1 MDRYTALV
9 AIGGMMLGAFTIA
22 CITWVIVAAI
32 TKRKRG
38 ADALPEA
45 SVGRIEERLSRME
58 QAIEAVAIEVERV
71 AEGQRFTTKLLSE
84 KRGEPVLE
92 RRP

>member
-9 AIGGMMLGAFTIA
+9 AIGGMFLGAFTIA
-22 CITWVIVAAI
+22 CITWVIVSAI
-32 TKRKRG
+32 TRKKR
-38 ADALPEA
+38 DALPDA
-45 SVGRIEERLSRME
+45 SIGRLEDRLGRME

-84 KRGEPVLE
+84 KRGEAVLE
-92 RRP
+92 RRQ